1 MLIKKKVLIKITIS
15 IVATWK
21 TIKNNCTICD
31 DNKQRILLS
40 ISPSK
45 CICKDGYFDDGIG
58 EECKMCY

>member
-1 MLIKKKVLIKITIS
+1 MLIKSSHKNNDFNS
-15 IVATWK
+15 CNMENS
-21 TIKNNCTICD
+21 KNNCTICD

-45 CICKDGYFDDGIG
+45 CICKDGYFDDGIE

>member
-1 MLIKKKVLIKITIS
+1 MENS
-15 IVATWK
+15 
-21 TIKNNCTICD
+21 KNNCTICD

-45 CICKDGYFDDGIG
+45 CICKDGYFDDGIE